1 MYKEERRA
9 MRKKNEGS
17 YGQGNRVV
25 FFLFLFF
32 SIFTANRTQAEGLRR
47 EAKSDLELPR
57 EYSYS

>member
-1 MYKEERRA
+1 

>member
-1 MYKEERRA
+1 

-25 FFLFLFF
+25 FFF